1 MHMLSRQFLRCIFA
15 IAAALPATW
24 AGAQAFPAKPVTI
37 VVPFPA
43 GGALDTVARGIA
55 EQMRTD
61 LGQAVIVDNRAGA
74 GGTLGSGQVARATPD
89 GYTILLGSVA
99 THAIAA
105 GLYPKLAYDPI
116 GDFAPITQLT
126 GSPLVLVAAPQFKAA
141 NVAELLAAAKAQ
153 PGKLNYASTGNGT
166 ALHIAGEAFRAAA
179 GIEVLHV
186 PYKGGPQATTALLA
200 GEVSYMLAN
209 PQLVMQFIQ
218 AGKLRALAVTGNTRI
233 NALPAVPTLKE
244 AGVPGVD
251 VTTWFGLWAPKDTS
265 AAVIERLNASAR
277 KALATPE
284 VKRQL
289 EAQGDAPV
297 GSSVA
302 DFSAFVR
309 AEHKHWVNFVQ
320 SAGIKLD

>member
-1 MHMLSRQFLRCIFA
+1 MNTFRFLRQLATLGLVLPAFW
-15 IAAALPATW
+15 AAAQT
-24 AGAQAFPAKPVTI
+24 FPTKTVTI

-43 GGALDTVARGIA
+43 GGALDTVARSIA

-61 LGQAVIVDNRAGA
+61 LGQPVIVDNRPGA
-74 GGTLGSGQVARATPD
+74 GGTVGSGVVARAAAD
-89 GYTILLGSVA
+89 GHTILLGSVA

-126 GSPLVLVAAPQFKAA
+126 TSPLILTAAPQFKAG
-141 NVAELLAAAKAQ
+141 NVAELVAAAKAQ
-153 PGKLNYASTGNGT
+153 PGRLNYGSTGNST
-166 ALHIAGEAFRAAA
+166 ALHITGESFRTAT
-179 GIEVLHV
+179 GIQVQHV
-186 PYKGGPQATTALLA
+186 PYKGGPQAITGLLA

-209 PQLVMQFIQ
+209 PQLVMAQIQ
-218 AGKLRALAVTGNTRI
+218 AGKLRALAVTGATRMD
-233 NALPAVPTLKE
+233 ALPSVPTLKE
-244 AGVPGVD
+244 AGVSGAD
-251 VTTWFGLWAPKDTS
+251 MTTWFGLWAPKGTP
-265 AAVIERLNASAR
+265 AAAIDRLNASAR

-289 EAQGDAPV
+289 EAQGDTPA

-309 AEHKHWVNFVQ
+309 AEHKHWVAFVQ
-320 SAGIKLD
+320 SAGIKVD

>member
-1 MHMLSRQFLRCIFA
+1 MRTRRFIKL
-15 IAAALPATW
+15 IAGISLLLPAAW
-24 AGAQAFPAKPVTI
+24 VSAQAFPSRPVTI

-43 GGALDTVARGIA
+43 GGALDTVARSIA

-61 LGQAVIVDNRAGA
+61 LGQTVIVDNRAGA
-74 GGTLGSGQVARATPD
+74 GGTLGSGLVARATPD

-126 GSPLVLVAAPQFKAA
+126 SSPLVLVASPQFKAA
-141 NVAELLAAAKAQ
+141 NVAELVAAAKAQ

-166 ALHIAGEAFRAAA
+166 ALHIAGEAFRGAA
-179 GIEVLHV
+179 GIDVLHV

-200 GEVSYMLAN
+200 DEVSYMLAN
-209 PQLVMQFIQ
+209 PQLVMPFIQ
-218 AGKLRALAVTGNTRI
+218 SGKLRALAVTGNARLD
-233 NALPAVPTLKE
+233 ALPAVPTLKE

-251 VTTWFGLWAPKDTS
+251 VTTWFGLWAPKGTPK
-265 AAVIERLNASAR
+265 AVIDRLNASAR
-277 KALATPE
+277 KALAAAE
-284 VKRQL
+284 VRRQL
-289 EAQGDAPV
+289 EPQGDAPV

-302 DFSAFVR
+302 DFSTFVR
-309 AEHKHWVNFVQ
+309 AEHKHWVTFVQ